1 MNVSQQSGTGQVSFR
16 IQRATAA
23 HVDAICEIERAAVQ
37 LFRDHPAWRF
47 YARLSIPKDL
57 LEEEIRRGFVWVAV
71 DEASS
76 HLVGFIWL
84 DVELHGDVVSVAEID
99 VLPDFHRRGIGSAL
113 LEHACAWA
121 QEKGYRRIDL
131 GTLPDVPW
139 NAPFY
144 ARHGFVVVDK
154 NDPAYAYARERD
166 RENGFPDALR
176 VFMSRTLSA

>member
-1 MNVSQQSGTGQVSFR
+1 MTVSQQPGTEPVSFH

-23 HVDAICEIERAAVQ
+23 HVDVICDIERTAVQ

-57 LEEEIRRGFVWVAV
+57 LAEEIRRGFVWVAV
-71 DEASS
+71 DEASGEV
-76 HLVGFIWL
+76 VGFVWL
-84 DVELHGDVVSVAEID
+84 DVELHGDVVGIAEID
-99 VLPDFHRRGIGSAL
+99 VLPAFHRRGIGSAL

-131 GTLPDVPW
+131 GALPDVPW

-166 RENGFPDALR
+166 HENGFPEALR
-176 VFMSRTLSA
+176 VFMSRTLAV

>member
-1 MNVSQQSGTGQVSFR
+1 MSFR
-16 IQRATAA
+16 VQRATAA
-23 HVDAICEIERAAVQ
+23 HIDVICEIERAAVQ

-57 LEEEIRRGFVWVAV
+57 LAEEIRRGFVWVAV
-71 DEASS
+71 DEASGEV
-76 HLVGFIWL
+76 VGFVWL
-84 DVELHGDVVSVAEID
+84 DVALHGDVVGIAEID
-99 VLPDFHRRGIGSAL
+99 VLPAFQRRGIDSAL
-113 LEHACAWA
+113 LEHASAWA

-166 RENGFPDALR
+166 HENGFPEELR
-176 VFMSRTLSA
+176 VFMSRTLSV